1 MNLDTRIRSAL
12 SREADSLDT
21 PWPPPLDDLR
31 TGGEAALVRRRRT
44 RRVFVTTVVGALLA
58 AATTGALLTKQPE
71 RSQDDAPVAEKPTEG
86 VRDLPVGSPPRV
98 LFCVD
103 GVLRWGDEELSMG
116 DRVCAWPDR
125 LAQVGDIAIAVEAA
139 SSRVT
144 LFDGEGGH
152 ELPAAVDLEASPV
165 VMSPDGRLAAEVLLS
180 RVDGRQQIVLW
191 DTTRRAEWK
200 RVVAP
205 TPDLLNLEGID
216 ASGRVYMTSVAANAD
231 ALADRIWVWPSSA
244 RGSSFRRVTGIG
256 EFVTVADVLP
266 DGLAVLKSLDNVE
279 YEGVAVW
286 GRVGDD
292 GAFTLGAAG
301 EVRESIWSP
310 DRSRYLTPAANSVS
324 VFDETGDS
332 VAGLQ
337 LPDDVEVVELPAWE
351 SSEQVLVPVAASA
364 DHGDVFILRCGLGTQ
379 GCEVAAE
386 GSTDV
391 MLATNDSLSGP
402 R

>member
-31 TGGEAALVRRRRT
+31 TGGEATARRRRLRT
-44 RRVFVTTVVGALLA
+44 VLVTAVAGSLLLA
-58 AATTGALLTKQPE
+58 GTTGALLTQQADP
-71 RSQDDAPVAEKPTEG
+71 RPDDTSVVEHPTVG

-103 GVLRWGDEELSMG
+103 GVLRWGDEELPMG
-116 DRVCAWPDR
+116 DHVCAWPDR

-152 ELPAAVDLEASPV
+152 ELPAAVDIEASPV
-165 VMSPDGRLAAEVLLS
+165 VMSPDGRLAAEVLLG
-180 RVDGRQQIVLW
+180 RVDGRQEIVLW

-231 ALADRIWVWPSSA
+231 ALADRIWVWPSSE
-244 RGSSFRRVTGIG
+244 RGGSFRRVTGIG

-266 DGLAVLKSLDNVE
+266 DGLAVLKSLDVVE
-279 YEGVAVW
+279 HEGVAVW

-310 DRSRYLTPAANSVS
+310 DRSRYLTPSATSVA
-324 VFDETGDS
+324 VFDETGNS

-364 DHGDVFILRCGLGTQ
+364 DHGDVFILRCGLETQ